1 MEVTHHYLSICLLAG
16 SNVYYLEVFMTDT
29 DQEMA
34 PATQH
39 LGSPIQPGW

>member
-16 SNVYYLEVFMTDT
+16 SDVYYWEEFMTDT

-34 PATQH
+34 TATQH
-39 LGSPIQPGW
+39 RGSPIQPGW